1 MEFNPI
7 RVRTHFL
14 HTIMKLELEKS
25 REQEQASPTNGYHGN
40 EAVGSNPLVQSQH
53 RLDYAL
59 PDAVPQG
66 AGVHLQT
73 AGEMDE
79 PLEDE
84 EEDDEEEEDDDD
96 DDEEVEV
103 LDVGEV
109 TEDEVEEPSI
119 ASATSATSETSV
131 NPEPDPDDP

>member
-1 MEFNPI
+1 MCEAI
-7 RVRTHFL
+7 LKVYDEGLVRPL
-14 HTIMKLELEKS
+14 
-25 REQEQASPTNGYHGN
+25 SPTIY
-40 EAVGSNPLVQSQH
+40 Q
-53 RLDYAL
+53 L
-59 PDAVPQG
+59 PEKADG
-66 AGVHLQT
+66 IR
-73 AGEMDE
+73 
-79 PLEDE
+79 E
-84 EEDDEEEEDDDD
+84 EEEENIEAREVKAEIGEEAAAVVELLEGGLDEEEEDDDD